1 MSKVILYGLEFDTEK
16 DGQVTRLA
24 GNIAVATAKA
34 FVKVRKVDKYHNKGY
49 LDVVINEVIRNR
61 LDEEDLTEIEKTFEV
76 VKNITSKGMS
86 CKDIVILRSLYFS
99 FDEIQEFAC
108 KKKTADSVIKEYE
121 IEDPEIE
128 TVYGLTAST
137 LTDWY
142 VDYKTAKRV

>member
-1 MSKVILYGLEFDTEK
+1 MSKVIIYGLEFDTEK

-24 GNIAVATAKA
+24 GNIAVATARA

-49 LDVVINEVIRNR
+49 LDVVINEVIRKR
-61 LDEEDLTEIEKTFEV
+61 IDEEDSTEIEKMFET
-76 VKNITSKGMS
+76 VKDLSIRGMS

-99 FDEIQEFAC
+99 FEEIKEFAREG
-108 KKKTADSVIKEYE
+108 KSADSVIKEYE

-128 TVYGLTAST
+128 AVYGLTAPT
-137 LTDWY
+137 LTEWY